1 MSESVCMCTPWC
13 CYRQM
18 KASRSWLSS
27 YSIIQMS
34 ASILS
39 LFPLRTMWTHTDTHR
54 LPESAWLRCPLPLL
68 PPGQRHQDTRTH
80 TDTQIISDLQA
91 SKSKEVEQI
100 RQRWTQWRGWG
111 GGGNSTCPHSYSA
124 SRLHLGSGHARR
136 TQGQT
141 ANNILSA
148 SVRRSPAWTN
158 QSVERNKK
166 KQKNTETLWWICF
179 FFVFFARCYTL
190 RGFSRQQ
197 LLIVAVLIV
206 FTCACCCN

>member
-111 GGGNSTCPHSYSA
+111 GEGVTQPAPIPIQPHDFTLA
-124 SRLHLGSGHARR
+124 LGMHGAHKVKRLTIYWVQVCGVHRRGRINQWSG
-136 TQGQT
+136 TKT
-141 ANNILSA
+141 
-148 SVRRSPAWTN
+148 
-158 QSVERNKK
+158 KK
-166 KQKNTETLWWICF
+166 KHRNALMNLF
-179 FFVFFARCYTL
+179 FFFFARCYTL